1 MCPYEMS
8 WIHELL
14 QFIWACL
21 GSKNYMWA
29 LCLELGI
36 RQIRKQTK
44 SLPSVYLYCHNDTVT
59 ALVRL
64 SHIWPTVEPA
74 ILSIR
79 RAHHEAL
86 RVRDL
91 WRYSQEWANWTLI
104 TLFPFHIWSFL
115 GGKIQMSN
123 NWISMCKK
131 RKVQIANL
139 LPSWWRMKEWLLI
152 LRMGNVNASKFLKKK
167 YYEQI
172 SKLKFLLHRLT
183 MNL

>member
-1 MCPYEMS
+1 
-8 WIHELL
+8 
-14 QFIWACL
+14 
-21 GSKNYMWA
+21 MWA

-79 RAHHEAL
+79 AHHEAL

-91 WRYSQEWANWTLI
+91 
-104 TLFPFHIWSFL
+104 
-115 GGKIQMSN
+115 
-123 NWISMCKK
+123 
-131 RKVQIANL
+131 
-139 LPSWWRMKEWLLI
+139 
-152 LRMGNVNASKFLKKK
+152 
-167 YYEQI
+167 
-172 SKLKFLLHRLT
+172 
-183 MNL
+183 